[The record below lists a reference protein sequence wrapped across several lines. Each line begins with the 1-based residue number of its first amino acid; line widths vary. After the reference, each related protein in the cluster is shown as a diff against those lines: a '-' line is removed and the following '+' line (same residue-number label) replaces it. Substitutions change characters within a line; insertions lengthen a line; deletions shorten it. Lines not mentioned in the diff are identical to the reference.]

1 VRVLQIVRDADRS
14 IRAEHPTDLLCNLL
28 RTLQHFAIPKSENF
42 EPSRS
47 KLASSHIV
55 IVLPRVR
62 MSFAINLDDHASFD
76 AAEIDDE

>member
-1 VRVLQIVRDADRS
+1 MRVLRIVRDADRS
-14 IRAEHPTDLLCNLL
+14 MRAEHPTDLLCNLL
-28 RTLQHFAIPKSENF
+28 GTLQHFAVPKSENF

-55 IVLPRVR
+55 IMLPRVR
-62 MSFAINLDDHASFD
+62 MLFSINLDDHACFD

>member
-1 VRVLQIVRDADRS
+1 MRVLRSVRDADRS
-14 IRAEHPTDLLCNLL
+14 IRPEHPTDLLRNLL
-28 RTLQHFAIPKSENF
+28 GTLQHFAVPKSENF

-55 IVLPRVR
+55 IMLPRVR
-62 MSFAINLDDHASFD
+62 MLFSINLDDHARFN